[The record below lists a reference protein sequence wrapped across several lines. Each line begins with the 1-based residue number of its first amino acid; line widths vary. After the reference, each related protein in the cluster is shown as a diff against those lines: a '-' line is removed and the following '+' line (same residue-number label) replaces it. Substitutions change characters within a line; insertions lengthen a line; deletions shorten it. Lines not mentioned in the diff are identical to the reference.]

1 MSEERP
7 PKPQR
12 GMTDWDALAKMTDDD
27 IDTSDAPALDS
38 GFWNGCP
45 NAHRDV
51 KSDNFV
57 QLDNDVS
64 DFFEAEP
71 GKIDDL
77 VHRVLRHYIAEQVR
91 RSESRLADQARRRK
105 EELAEEKRRR
115 MGG

>member
-1 MSEERP
+1 
-7 PKPQR
+7 
-12 GMTDWDALAKMTDDD
+12 MTNWAALDAMTDDD

-38 GFWNGCP
+38 GFWNGIP

-71 GKIDDL
+71 GKINDL
-77 VHRVLRHYIAEQVR
+77 VHAVLRHYIAEQAR
-91 RSESRLADQARRRK
+91 RTESRMADQARRR
-105 EELAEEKRRR
+105 EERLAEEKRRR